1 MTSLRATPLTAL
13 PPQFGPHAA
22 GACPTRLGGT
32 YANGLR
38 VVQEFDGGVEG
49 HAPFMWQRGE
59 VTAAF
64 YSSGNHASRYQ
75 ARPVEANSPAYPCG
89 ELPIMVM
96 GNYRVGMSLLPC
108 PLFSNIGEPRW

>member
-1 MTSLRATPLTAL
+1 MTRLWATPLTAL

-32 YANGLR
+32 YSTAYPAMSEERIRGRR
-38 VVQEFDGGVEG
+38 VGVPS
-49 HAPFMWQRGE
+49 HSPAPFR
-59 VTAAF
+59 
-64 YSSGNHASRYQ
+64 
-75 ARPVEANSPAYPCG
+75 G

-108 PLFSNIGEPRW
+108 PSFSNMGEPRG